1 MDPWNSPVRLGQIA
15 FDVLRNDFHRPLVE
29 GKCNRENIEDK
40 ILDGVYR
47 GKLEAM
53 NASDVAFICDI
64 IDDVILMNRS
74 GTGV

>member
-15 FDVLRNDFHRPLVE
+15 FDVLRNDFHRPIVK

-53 NASDVAFICDI
+53 NASDVAFVCDI
-64 IDDVILMNRS
+64 IDDLILKNRS